1 MIFVE
6 ISVKTMRFIS
16 YIIIIAGLSI
26 LSFSCGKIEQL
37 PAVPYIEFRNFTV
50 FDTLDILGNQSKGA
64 RLLFYFEDGD
74 GDIGLNPPTG
84 DESDTT
90 NLFLS
95 LYRKINGELVPA
107 PPNDQLGPSKYR
119 IPYMERLGQ
128 NKILKGTIQVSLVY
142 SFFNPGDTIM
152 YEFFIK
158 DRAGNESNAVT
169 TCEIVLSENGDC
181 STSGN

>member
-6 ISVKTMRFIS
+6 VFEKVMRFLI
-16 YIIIIAGLSI
+16 YIIILATISI
-26 LSFSCGKIEQL
+26 FSVSCGKIEQL

-74 GDIGLNPPTG
+74 GDVGLNSPTG
-84 DESDTT
+84 DELDTT

-95 LYRKINGELVPA
+95 PYKKINGVMTPA
-107 PPNDQLGPSKYR
+107 LPNDLLSSLKYR

-128 NKILKGTIQVSLVY
+128 NKILKGTIQVSFTY
-142 SFFNPGDTIM
+142 SFFHPSDTIM
-152 YEFFIK
+152 YDFYIK
-158 DRAGNESNAVT
+158 DRAGNESNLVT

-181 STSGN
+181 TGN

>member
-1 MIFVE
+1 
-6 ISVKTMRFIS
+6 MRFIS
-16 YIIIIAGLSI
+16 YIIILILFSI
-26 LSFSCGKIEQL
+26 FSFSCGKIEQL
-37 PAVPYIEFRNFTV
+37 PPVPHIEFRNFTV

-74 GDIGLNPPTG
+74 GDIGLNPPIG

-95 LYRKINGELVPA
+95 LYRKIDGEMTPA
-107 PPNDQLGPSKYR
+107 LSNGPSKYR

-142 SFFNPGDTIM
+142 SFTNPGDTIM
-152 YEFFIK
+152 YDFYIR
-158 DRAGNESNAVT
+158 DRAGNDSNVVT

-181 STSGN
+181 SGPMN